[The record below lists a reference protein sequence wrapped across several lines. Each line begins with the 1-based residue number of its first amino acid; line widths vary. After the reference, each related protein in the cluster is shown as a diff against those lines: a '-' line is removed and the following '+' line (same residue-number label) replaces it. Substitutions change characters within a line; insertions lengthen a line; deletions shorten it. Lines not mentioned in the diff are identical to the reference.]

1 MTPLGSPVLPLEK
14 MMVARESR
22 GEFKV
27 SSFELKVGELRL
39 RSTILTGRQAR
50 RPVLIFSAKVGL
62 AAICSRKIGSKGS
75 LSFTFSRNVFEVR
88 TVLMSHWRMQEE
100 RVSSA
105 RV

>member
-14 MMVARESR
+14 IMVASESR
-22 GEFKV
+22 GESKLSSLEFKD
-27 SSFELKVGELRL
+27 GERRL
-39 RSTILTGRQAR
+39 RSMIFTGRQAR
-50 RPVLIFSAKVGL
+50 RPALIFSAKVGL

-75 LSFTFSRNVFEVR
+75 SSFTFSRNVFEVR